1 MGILSNHTDNN
12 LLICLK
18 QGDIAAFDELYH
30 RYAKKLMAFSLTFF
44 ADQQLAEEAV
54 QEIFVRVW
62 ERRKKLDESK
72 SFKSYLFQ
80 AVKFYIFNYIRD
92 RKKDCSLDSLSGDF
106 GMVSESLEDSLSYKE
121 LEGMMMEQIE
131 RLPSVQK
138 EVFKLNKFNGM
149 TSEQIAL
156 QMKLSKRTI
165 EHHIYLASKSL
176 KSNML
181 HIPTLSLVFVLNILY

>member
-1 MGILSNHTDNN
+1 
-12 LLICLK
+12 
-18 QGDIAAFDELYH
+18 
-30 RYAKKLMAFSLTFF
+30 MAFSLTFF

-54 QEIFVRVW
+54 QEILS
-62 ERRKKLDESK
+62 EYGSEGKLDESK

-138 EVFKLNKFNGM
+138 EVLN
-149 TSEQIAL
+149 
-156 QMKLSKRTI
+156 
-165 EHHIYLASKSL
+165 
-176 KSNML
+176 
-181 HIPTLSLVFVLNILY
+181 

>member
-1 MGILSNHTDNN
+1 
-12 LLICLK
+12 
-18 QGDIAAFDELYH
+18 
-30 RYAKKLMAFSLTFF
+30 
-44 ADQQLAEEAV
+44 
-54 QEIFVRVW
+54 
-62 ERRKKLDESK
+62 
-72 SFKSYLFQ
+72 
-80 AVKFYIFNYIRD
+80 
-92 RKKDCSLDSLSGDF
+92 
-106 GMVSESLEDSLSYKE
+106 MVSESLEDSLSYKE

-138 EVFKLNKFNGM
+138 EVFKLNTFNGM

-181 HIPTLSLVFVLNILY
+181 HNPTLSLVFMLNILY